1 METFSMLLALCV
13 GNSPVPGEF
22 PSQRPVTRSLMF
34 SLIWPWTN
42 GWDTSDLLG
51 HRTNY
56 DVTVISET
64 ISEVV
69 TPSCQFD
76 RLLHSLSLVAV
87 GLSVGYKTW
96 STISWHWHIAFAW
109 SKYRFRNASVAMESW
124 LTWPVRIFQRPLTVP
139 LHSNN
144 GNPVCLSSRLCAIR
158 AVHGDSKTVYVFISC
173 PQSHDLLH
181 VTMETNETPPLYSSG
196 LILGLHPANE
206 RWYYFVTTSLIGWE
220 QT

>member
-1 METFSMLLALCV
+1 METFSMLLALCA
-13 GNSPVPGEF
+13 GNSPVPGEY

-56 DVTVISET
+56 DVTAISET

-69 TPSCQFD
+69 IPSCQFD

-87 GLSVGYKTW
+87 GLSVGYEIW

-139 LHSNN
+139 FHSDN
-144 GNPVCLSSRLCAIR
+144 GIYQLPPVTWSPACCHGNRWNTTPIQFRADSRFATNQSEMALLCNDIFHWLGA
-158 AVHGDSKTVYVFISC
+158 
-173 PQSHDLLH
+173 
-181 VTMETNETPPLYSSG
+181 G
-196 LILGLHPANE
+196 LVSAQQ
-206 RWYYFVTTSLIGWE
+206 LI
-220 QT
+220 